1 MDFIAR
7 AGAMIDRAHRVAGFF
22 LIACAV
28 LAMVVFMQAR
38 ENSSLASEL
47 RRVSA
52 EMPVYVVPGSP
63 VGIYTPTGPEML
75 LTNFAEF
82 VVQNLNT
89 YTYANLQKQYEELQ
103 RFLTPAMLT
112 YANEYYQNRIAVVRQ
127 DEHSALF
134 ITERGTLRIEPVASP
149 QGAERGTYYKVSI
162 SGQRHNI
169 LGGTVVATQPLRVSL
184 IMRQAS
190 VSKTNP
196 WGFMLAGYEE
206 EQVPQR

>member
-22 LIACAV
+22 LIACVALALVV
-28 LAMVVFMQAR
+28 LMQAR
-38 ENSSLASEL
+38 ENSSLATEL

-63 VGIYTPTGPEML
+63 VGVYTPTGPEML
-75 LTNFAEF
+75 LSNFSEF

-103 RFLTPAMLT
+103 KFLLPAMLT
-112 YANEYYQNRIAVVRQ
+112 YANDYYQERIQVVRQ

-134 ITERGTLRIEPVASP
+134 ITERNSLRIEPTASP

-169 LGGTVVATQPLRVSL
+169 LGGTVVAT
-184 IMRQAS
+184 
-190 VSKTNP
+190 
-196 WGFMLAGYEE
+196 
-206 EQVPQR
+206 